1 MRRILLPGF
10 AVLAALAAGPLA
22 GQAGQAGQGEQIG
35 QATETNWDGLVRVK
49 AQKLDYVYL
58 QPGADFRGYT
68 KVMID
73 PTEVSFKKDW
83 QRDQNRD
90 RLDLSQRVSDSDVR
104 RILDDAQKGFQKLFV
119 EAYQKDGYEV
129 VTAPG
134 PDVLR
139 LSTAVVN
146 LDVTAPDTMSPG
158 RSRTFSRD
166 AGEATL
172 VLEAKDLLT
181 GAVLGRAVDQRDTSD
196 SGPYIRNSVTN
207 ASEFEQ
213 VFSRWAKDSAAG
225 LAELEE
231 LSPVDPSGAA
241 LAR

>member
-1 MRRILLPGF
+1 MHRATLACGAAL
-10 AVLAALAAGPLA
+10 AVLAAAPVA
-22 GQAGQAGQGEQIG
+22 GQPEEVGK
-35 QATETNWDGLVRVK
+35 ATETNWDGLVRVK
-49 AQKLDYVYL
+49 AKNLDYVYL

-90 RLDLSQRVSDSDVR
+90 RLDLTQRVSDSDVR
-104 RILDDAQKGFQKLFV
+104 RILDDAEKGFQKLFV

-172 VLEAKDLLT
+172 VLEAKDSLT

-207 ASEFEQ
+207 AAEFER
-213 VFSRWAKDSAAG
+213 VFSRWAETSAKG
-225 LAELEE
+225 LAELKE